1 MAWVHLVH
9 GNSVVLEGKYCESD
23 LQSQASSEGES
34 AEKPKLSFLAPFV
47 DKVKKMGFSVMLQN
61 DSDGEYCTFFAGKE
75 LFPDR
80 HIYPGSTKTCAIESL
95 PDDFDILWGEIIEA
109 FQAEGFKLYSQH
121 DGVNEGVI
129 LSCFD

>member
-1 MAWVHLVH
+1 
-9 GNSVVLEGKYCESD
+9 
-23 LQSQASSEGES
+23 
-34 AEKPKLSFLAPFV
+34 
-47 DKVKKMGFSVMLQN
+47 MLQN

>member
-47 DKVKKMGFSVMLQN
+47 DKVKKMGCDPGGQRLARGA
-61 DSDGEYCTFFAGKE
+61 DGALSRR
-75 LFPDR
+75 LFP
-80 HIYPGSTKTCAIESL
+80 
-95 PDDFDILWGEIIEA
+95 
-109 FQAEGFKLYSQH
+109 
-121 DGVNEGVI
+121 
-129 LSCFD
+129 